1 MWWHV
6 GPAHHRREQVNKNIV
21 RSIDMAG
28 AKADIPSVP
37 ASMGGGVAAPGR
49 AAPAAQRL
57 PAPQSMAA

>member
-1 MWWHV
+1 
-6 GPAHHRREQVNKNIV
+6 VNKNIV

-57 PAPQSMAA
+57 PALQSMAA